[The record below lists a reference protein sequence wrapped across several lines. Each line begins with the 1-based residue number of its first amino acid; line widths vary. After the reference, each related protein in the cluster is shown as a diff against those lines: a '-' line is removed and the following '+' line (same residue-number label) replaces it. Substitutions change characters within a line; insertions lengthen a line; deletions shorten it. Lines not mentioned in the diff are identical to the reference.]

1 MTSPIDHP
9 ARARTRRFLVPAA
22 VATAAVV
29 AIIVA
34 LIAVDLGNSPDTVA
48 SFDAASA
55 TTSAPTTTMPTPTTV
70 TTTTPTTVTTTTTA
84 ATTTTSTTTTSLPTA
99 TTVELPRQLTQPIAP
114 PADQRAPED
123 VVTLGRISIPEIGLD
138 AEFDEGIRL
147 TTLNRGPG
155 HWPGSAM
162 PGEIGNVVVA
172 GHRTSHGGEFRHLDA
187 LEPGDTVV
195 FDTLAGSFTYIV
207 TGTQIV
213 TPDALWIVEPT
224 DTPTATLFACHPLGS
239 TSKRIVV
246 SLALSS

>member
-1 MTSPIDHP
+1 MTSPFDDTK
-9 ARARTRRFLVPAA
+9 RARVRRFVVPAA
-22 VATAAVV
+22 VVAVV
-29 AIIVA
+29 IGIVA
-34 LIAVDLGNSPDTVA
+34 TLIAVDLRSSPDTVA
-48 SFDAASA
+48 SFDSPSA
-55 TTSAPTTTMPTPTTV
+55 TTTATPTTTTLPASTTSTSTSTTTTTTTV
-70 TTTTPTTVTTTTTA
+70 TTTTA
-84 ATTTTSTTTTSLPTA
+84 SLAPA

-114 PADQRAPED
+114 PTDQRGPED
-123 VVTLGRISIPEIGLD
+123 NAALGRISIPKIGLD
-138 AEFDEGIRL
+138 AELNEGIRL

-187 LEPGDTVV
+187 LQPGDTVV
-195 FDTLAGSFTYIV
+195 FDTLAGSFTYVV

-213 TPDALWIVEPT
+213 TPDALWIVDPT